1 MNKIPCEY
9 SKKSPHLL
17 PAGFSGVPARSF
29 WKTKRSRKRIL
40 AKRNKYAKLSAVYT
54 ADSFFWR
61 KGSYNTAYCGDDRCG
76 GRHRADGDR
85 LRRSGRFDAGAAAF
99 VWCGYGVR
107 PIDVHLY
114 CADGFACVEFRRK
127 TNFRFIALPI
137 AIFSLSGIVMINLI
151 KSLDLRLI
159 GAAFGAFLLALSL
172 YYLFSIGGA
181 DSDKPGRHRVYPAG
195 QGGRHAACQTAQR
208 RSDQAGNLS
217 FCRHF
222 GRNDAD

>member
-76 GRHRADGDR
+76 GRHRAYGDR
-85 LRRSGRFDAGAAAF
+85 LGRSSRFDAGALPHLF
-99 VWCGYGVR
+99 GVVTASALSMS
-107 PIDVHLY
+107 I
-114 CADGFACVEFRRK
+114 C
-127 TNFRFIALPI
+127 IALT
-137 AIFSLSGIVMINLI
+137 ASLAWNSAA
-151 KSLDLRLI
+151 KRTFDLSHCRSPFFTVRHRDDQSDKVTGSAVDRSRLRRVS
-159 GAAFGAFLLALSL
+159 AGAFHLLS
-172 YYLFSIGGA
+172 
-181 DSDKPGRHRVYPAG
+181 
-195 QGGRHAACQTAQR
+195 AQYR
-208 RSDQAGNLS
+208 RS
-217 FCRHF
+217 
-222 GRNDAD
+222 